1 MLALT
6 GIEHVVAGGEGIPMH
21 MLTFP
26 VADVHPMVLAL
37 VRRKELV
44 ISETSAAHPTLLL
57 AFKLKSAQV
66 AVLLSSHTLKFER
79 RPFLTREAYDANLF
93 LSTS

>member
-1 MLALT
+1 MSKVDRSEGKGRVSIANRNSKFGASDSRGFWVFQIGKRSWVLALT

-26 VADVHPMVLAL
+26 VTDVHPMALAL

-44 ISETSAAHPTLLL
+44 TI
-57 AFKLKSAQV
+57 KSRI
-66 AVLLSSHTLKFER
+66 H
-79 RPFLTREAYDANLF
+79 
-93 LSTS
+93 